1 MVEVR
6 KITSLDDLKSFYAES
21 PDSLHIVKIGAPWC
35 GPCRILSDTLHSL
48 DKEKICNA
56 LIADVNIDE
65 EDNEDIA
72 VEYNVRSI
80 PVTLYVKN
88 GEVLDKYLGAI
99 SSNDIYKHINEYK

>member
-1 MVEVR
+1 MIEIR
-6 KITSLDDLKSFYAES
+6 KIKNLDDLKSFYAES
-21 PDSLHIVKIGAPWC
+21 PDSLHLVKIGAPWC
-35 GPCRILSDTLHSL
+35 GPCRTLSDTLHGL
-48 DKEKICNA
+48 DKEKLNGT

-88 GEVLDKYLGAI
+88 GEVLDKYLGAT
-99 SSNDIYKHINEYK
+99 SANDIYKHIEEYK